1 MAGKPGH
8 LTSAASPTKNCL
20 AVRHPLAD
28 QDGLART
35 LTKHLKH
42 FLEERPTMT
51 AGLFARRKTIGGL
64 PIAMLMLPFSVLGQG
79 SPALQADRI
88 RGSIDPNSWIVLIHP
103 KARPENDRSAVSQ
116 DLNLDYVTLDLKL
129 VTTFIIQ
136 AQTQTP
142 HRVLYPGNSFSAS
155 GRN

>member
-1 MAGKPGH
+1 MCNLLRKRVE
-8 LTSAASPTKNCL
+8 
-20 AVRHPLAD
+20 AVR
-28 QDGLART
+28 GLSPSLNR
-35 LTKHLKH
+35 LGRPKHLKH
-42 FLEERPTMT
+42 FLEERPLWPQ
-51 AGLFARRKTIGGL
+51 AFLHGEKKSGD
-64 PIAMLMLPFSVLGQG
+64 AMLMLPFSVLGQG